1 MFFVL
6 GAVGCSLLSFILPCL
21 IDLKL
26 RSNEIPFILIVKNVT
41 IIMLSIIVS
50 VAGIVSIVISL
61 TEGKK
66 PQ

>member
-1 MFFVL
+1 VFSL

-26 RSNEIPFILIVKNVT
+26 RGSEMPYLFIVKDV
-41 IIMLSIIVS
+41 IIIVLAIIVS
-50 VAGIVSIVISL
+50 VAGIVSIIISL
-61 TEGKK
+61 TEGKE